1 MTVDTTV
8 HIHTAKRSLPT
19 TNPQT
24 HRHTYKYGRWDSLN
38 CPSHTLSVYWR
49 HVFLLTLT
57 LLSNCFSNKIQ
68 LKRRTVIQWLKF
80 YHWFPIGTSIRLSP
94 RTGKLCFSLPHASP
108 FSFTHTHTHFH
119 LNTVL
124 FQDNSSRGYSAI
136 ATDQWKPRRHQ
147 HTHKHLAASRQMVSA
162 VCSTILTS
170 DMEIISNH
178 QHLETL
184 NRLKHRHRS
193 KIFKCRNSQM
203 KADTFGCKVCLLL
216 LVSTSVELILLEIG
230 EVSHYDL

>member
-8 HIHTAKRSLPT
+8 HIHTAKRSPPT

-49 HVFLLTLT
+49 HVFLLKLT

-108 FSFTHTHTHFH
+108 FSFTHTHTLSFKY
-119 LNTVL
+119 
-124 FQDNSSRGYSAI
+124 GPI
-136 ATDQWKPRRHQ
+136 PRQ
-147 HTHKHLAASRQMVSA
+147 FFSWIQCDS
-162 VCSTILTS
+162 
-170 DMEIISNH
+170 
-178 QHLETL
+178 
-184 NRLKHRHRS
+184 HRS
-193 KIFKCRNSQM
+193 M
-203 KADTFGCKVCLLL
+203 KAKETPAHAQTLGCLQTDGICSMFNNSYLWY
-216 LVSTSVELILLEIG
+216 G
-230 EVSHYDL
+230 DH